1 MFMKIT
7 HVINWNIEVNKYFK
21 STNHERF
28 FNLKNT
34 RYDLRNKLLM
44 KLPETSTSRYGTQ
57 ALCSKGS
64 LILNMVPNKFKN
76 LDKVED
82 FKQST

>member
-1 MFMKIT
+1 
-7 HVINWNIEVNKYFK
+7 
-21 STNHERF
+21 
-28 FNLKNT
+28 
-34 RYDLRNKLLM
+34 M

-64 LILNMVPNKFKN
+64 LILNMVPDKFKN